1 MTEFV
6 CTICGRC
13 CMGMGRYVKVISSMG
28 NGQII
33 GRHEL
38 GKETF
43 YGRIEKPYRNSFDPD
58 NDERDAPEGW
68 CPFLKKISDE
78 KYVCIIY
85 NTRPQFCR
93 NFKCCRMR
101 IFDNKGSE
109 TGMIKGKATL
119 STDDSSL
126 NELWAEKIAPIPFT
140 DDKGWMSEV
149 IHILEEKG
157 YSVEVY
163 D

>member
-1 MTEFV
+1 
-6 CTICGRC
+6 
-13 CMGMGRYVKVISSMG
+13 MGMARYVKVISSTG
-28 NGQII
+28 NGQIA
-33 GRHEL
+33 GKHEL

-43 YGRIEKPYRNSFDPD
+43 YAMVEKPYRNLFDPD
-58 NDERDAPEGW
+58 NDDRDTPEGW
-68 CPFLKKISDE
+68 CPFLNKIDDE

-93 NFKCCRMR
+93 NYKCCRMR
-101 IFDNKGSE
+101 IFDHKGSE
-109 TGMIKGKATL
+109 IGMVKGKTTL

-126 NELWAEKIAPIPFT
+126 NELWGEKIAPIQFT

>member
-1 MTEFV
+1 
-6 CTICGRC
+6 
-13 CMGMGRYVKVISSMG
+13 
-28 NGQII
+28 
-33 GRHEL
+33 
-38 GKETF
+38 
-43 YGRIEKPYRNSFDPD
+43 
-58 NDERDAPEGW
+58 
-68 CPFLKKISDE
+68 
-78 KYVCIIY
+78 
-85 NTRPQFCR
+85 
-93 NFKCCRMR
+93 MR